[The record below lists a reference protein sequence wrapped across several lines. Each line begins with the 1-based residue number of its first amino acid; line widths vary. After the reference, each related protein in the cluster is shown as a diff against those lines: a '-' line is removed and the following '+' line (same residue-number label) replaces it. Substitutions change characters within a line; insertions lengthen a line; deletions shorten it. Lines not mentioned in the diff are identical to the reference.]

1 MVDWPDVTGLVKIVR
16 PMTANGGH
24 FLVETT
30 DVLLYYLPGTTWR
43 QWSNTQNDNLAYYQQ
58 AIARHYFSLVILSF
72 NQTLSADYAIALDL
86 AAVGGYQLVAK
97 VRSGKTVFYIWQNI
111 GRV

>member
-1 MVDWPDVTGLVKIVR
+1 
-16 PMTANGGH
+16 MTDHGGH

-43 QWSNTQNDNLAYYQQ
+43 QWSNTQNDNLEYYQQ
-58 AIARHYFSLVILSF
+58 ALARHYFSVVILSF
-72 NQTLSADYAIALDL
+72 NQTPSADYAIALDM
-86 AAVGGYQLVAK
+86 ATAGGYQLAAK
-97 VRSGKTVFYIWQNI
+97 VRSGKTVFYVWEDI